1 MSVSKALI
9 AAPHAIGAAMI
20 LSLVVP
26 EGPTDVFINEAKV
39 EVQYSPGPHTTREI

>member
-1 MSVSKALI
+1 MSISKALI
-9 AAPHAIGAAMI
+9 AASHAIGAAMI

-39 EVQYSPGPHTTREI
+39 EVQNSPGPPTTREI